1 MVMAM
6 AMMKKL
12 FRADIGP
19 PQALME
25 TFAFAVNM
33 NGKMRP
39 KQVSLSD
46 LLKRERMNSGKFHK
60 KLEKE
65 KI

>member
-25 TFAFAVNM
+25 TFAFSVNM
-33 NGKMRP
+33 NGNCDQNRF
-39 KQVSLSD
+39 SIGFIEE
-46 LLKRERMNSGKFHK
+46 RERMNSGKFHK